1 MCIMIIVII
10 TTYLDCTTKGG
21 IRVRKSHQRDE
32 ILAYLRSERAHR
44 SASEIYEAV
53 RAIIPNISLGT
64 VYRNLGQL
72 VESGEIIT
80 VETEDK
86 FIYYDGYIKPH
97 THFVCRSCKRIYD
110 FEYPVSNP
118 EPIVSQGFIIERE
131 RTVYYGVCHK
141 CGSGTPSE
149 AK

>member
-1 MCIMIIVII
+1 M
-10 TTYLDCTTKGG
+10 
-21 IRVRKSHQRDE
+21 RKSHQRDE

-44 SASEIYEAV
+44 SASDIYEAV
-53 RAIIPNISLGT
+53 RERIPNISLGT

-72 VESGEIIT
+72 VEAGEIIT

-97 THFVCRSCKRIYD
+97 THFVCRSCKMIYD

-118 EPIVSQGFIIERE
+118 EPIVSQGFSIERE
-131 RTVYYGVCHK
+131 RTVYYGLCHK
-141 CGSGTPSE
+141 CRKRNAEFGVRNAE